1 MHLPIDGCEIIYSV
15 FQVMVMI
22 FWLHVQKML
31 IMKSH
36 YALQRQRFRTMI
48 NRFWQ
53 ASSLIQV
60 PNTIAQHVRID
71 NNRLQPAWQWQ
82 TSTVSVGVCSIVHM
96 I

>member
-48 NRFWQ
+48 NHFGKLRHWYKCE
-53 ASSLIQV
+53 IQS
-60 PNTIAQHVRID
+60 PN
-71 NNRLQPAWQWQ
+71 
-82 TSTVSVGVCSIVHM
+82 M
-96 I
+96 